1 MQGALI
7 SKKTPMKLKK
17 YNNILK
23 DWQKWCFKK
32 KLNKVRACLH
42 FVKKFDKISSL
53 VIGINDIKQ
62 LKEIIKFLKEE
73 TIDISYNNYLK
84 YNDIID
90 PRKW

>member
-1 MQGALI
+1 M
-7 SKKTPMKLKK
+7 
-17 YNNILK
+17 
-23 DWQKWCFKK
+23 
-32 KLNKVRACLH
+32 
-42 FVKKFDKISSL
+42 KKFDKISSL

-90 PRKW
+90 PSNNPYETNADFSCNIRK